1 MYPLARAHL
10 VPSLTLANEL
20 ASRDLDVGGT
30 DMGTEH
36 LRGSFGECS
45 SALFSLIFDCLS
57 GL

>member
-1 MYPLARAHL
+1 MYPLAQAHL

-45 SALFSLIFDCLS
+45 ALFSLIFDFLS